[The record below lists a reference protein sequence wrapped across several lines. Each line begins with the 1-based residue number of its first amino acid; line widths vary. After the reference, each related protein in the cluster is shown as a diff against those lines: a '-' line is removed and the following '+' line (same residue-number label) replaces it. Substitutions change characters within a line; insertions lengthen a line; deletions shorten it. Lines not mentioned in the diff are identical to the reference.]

1 MVIAVCIITARS
13 RGRILKHEMA
23 FDFRK
28 YRTLS
33 SSSNIKPCLVDF
45 FPADGMEIELNVC
58 LRCLERIVLIHF
70 TVHNVLVIIQISP
83 LLVNIV
89 LAKLH
94 ISTCVFVCI
103 LDCTNIMR
111 LQISM
116 ATIRFGSR
124 WNDWMS
130 AVHTYLEHFGGKN
143 RRLAQAYSY
152 AAFYVA
158 QLGISIGNFFD
169 CALFSSFILNA
180 FNILNNSK
188 DYRFREWNW

>member
-1 MVIAVCIITARS
+1 M
-13 RGRILKHEMA
+13 
-23 FDFRK
+23 
-28 YRTLS
+28 
-33 SSSNIKPCLVDF
+33 DF

-124 WNDWMS
+124 
-130 AVHTYLEHFGGKN
+130 
-143 RRLAQAYSY
+143 
-152 AAFYVA
+152 
-158 QLGISIGNFFD
+158 
-169 CALFSSFILNA
+169 
-180 FNILNNSK
+180 
-188 DYRFREWNW
+188 